1 MSRNFIPDES
11 LIDQLLLDDTSAFE
25 ELHHRYCY
33 SLYTYCNGKLNSPE
47 DAKSIVRDIFIALWE
62 NRHTLPVNFSVSLH
76 LYSSVRK
83 AVVQCLNQKLQDKED
98 ISTIEQAIIP
108 GFKIEQLQQAR
119 QFVQYKETSKKSD
132 TITSAPVVNRR
143 YEEQWW
149 KHYSTGINLKGLKY
163 AFQKVM
169 HLF

>member
-1 MSRNFIPDES
+1 MSRNFVPDET
-11 LIDQLLLDDTSAFE
+11 LIDHLLLDDTSAFE

-76 LYSSVRK
+76 LYTSVRK
-83 AVVQCLNQKLQDKED
+83 AVVQCLHQKLQDKQD
-98 ISTIEQAIIP
+98 IPVIEQAIIP
-108 GFKIEQLQQAR
+108 GFRVEQLQQAR
-119 QFVQYKETSKKSD
+119 QFVQYKPAKKSD
-132 TITSAPVVNRR
+132 TPASLHVNRR

-149 KHYSTGINLKGLKY
+149 KQYTGINLKGLKY
-163 AFQKVM
+163 AVQKVM

>member
-1 MSRNFIPDES
+1 
-11 LIDQLLLDDTSAFE
+11 
-25 ELHHRYCY
+25 
-33 SLYTYCNGKLNSPE
+33 
-47 DAKSIVRDIFIALWE
+47 
-62 NRHTLPVNFSVSLH
+62 VNFSVSLH

>member
-1 MSRNFIPDES
+1 MSRNFVPDET
-11 LIDQLLLDDTSAFE
+11 LIDHLLLDDTSAFE

-47 DAKSIVRDIFIALWE
+47 DAKRIVRDIFIALWE

-76 LYSSVRK
+76 LYTSVRK
-83 AVVQCLNQKLQDKED
+83 SVVQCLNQKLQAKED
-98 ISTIEQAIIP
+98 LPSIEQAIIP
-108 GFKIEQLQQAR
+108 GFSVEQLQQAR
-119 QFVQYKETSKKSD
+119 QFVQVKPVQRPNL
-132 TITSAPVVNRR
+132 ITSDSVHRK

-149 KHYSTGINLKGLKY
+149 KQYTPAINLKGLKY
-163 AFQKVM
+163 AVQKVM

>member
-33 SLYTYCNGKLNSPE
+33 SLYTYCNGKLNSPQ
-47 DAKSIVRDIFIALWE
+47 DAKRIVRDIFIALWE
-62 NRHTLPVNFSVSLH
+62 NRHSLPVNFSVSLH

-83 AVVQCLNQKLQDKED
+83 AVVQCLNQKLQDKQD
-98 ISTIEQAIIP
+98 ITAIEQEIIP
-108 GFKIEQLQQAR
+108 GFKVEQLQQAW
-119 QFVQYKETSKKSD
+119 QFVQYNPTKKSN
-132 TITSAPVVNRR
+132 TTTPLPVVNRR

-149 KHYSTGINLKGLKY
+149 KQYTAGINLKGLKY
-163 AFQKVM
+163 AVQKVM